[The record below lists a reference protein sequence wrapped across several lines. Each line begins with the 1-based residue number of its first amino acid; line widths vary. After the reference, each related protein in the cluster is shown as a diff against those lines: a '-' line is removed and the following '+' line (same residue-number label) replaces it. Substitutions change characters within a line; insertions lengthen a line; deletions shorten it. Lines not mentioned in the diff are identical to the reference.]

1 MSRVF
6 RRNPD
11 PALPVAVR
19 SEGVWI
25 EDAEGNRYLDGASG
39 AVAVNIGHGDAKVAA
54 AAADQA
60 ARLTYVHAT
69 EFTSDVVEAY
79 AADLAP
85 LLPVADARIFPV
97 SGGSEAV
104 ETALKLARSYH
115 LARDEDRDVVIARA
129 ASYHGSTRGALDAS
143 DRPTLQAPFA
153 PWLGSTVR
161 VAAVSELRC
170 PNPRHPVACGQWH
183 ADRLDETITA
193 AGPNRVAA
201 FLAESIGGATSAAT
215 SPPDDYWAAVR
226 EVCDR
231 HGVLLIADEVM
242 CGFGRTGT
250 WFGLDHW
257 SIRADIVVA
266 AKGASSGY
274 WPIGLC
280 AASADM
286 AAAVTGRFMHGLTW
300 SHHPI
305 GAAICHAVLR
315 RIIEL
320 DLVDRAR
327 DMGATL
333 EQRLRQAL
341 GDHPSVADIRG
352 KGMLLGVEF
361 VANRETLA
369 PHPAEQRVAA
379 RIVEEAK
386 RRGLLLYPS
395 AGFIDGASGNAVLVA
410 PPLTVSD
417 SECSLLVDRLV
428 DAVDAVLGT

>member
-19 SEGVWI
+19 SEGVWV

-39 AVAVNIGHGDAKVAA
+39 AVAVNIGHGDATVAA

-79 AADLAP
+79 AADVAP
-85 LLPVADARIFPV
+85 LLPLDDARIFPV

-115 LARDEDRDVVIARA
+115 LARGEDRDVVVARA

-143 DRPTLQAPFA
+143 DRPMLQASFG
-153 PWLGSTVR
+153 PWLGKTVR
-161 VAAVSELRC
+161 VPAVAELRC

-183 ADRLDETITA
+183 ADHLDGVMKNL
-193 AGPNRVAA
+193 GPNRVVA
-201 FLAESIGGATSAAT
+201 FLAESIGGATSAAAP
-215 SPPDDYWAAVR
+215 PPDDYWAAIR

-231 HGVLLIADEVM
+231 HGVLLIVDEVM
-242 CGFGRTGT
+242 CGFGRTGA

-257 SIRADIVVA
+257 EVQADIVVA

-280 AASADM
+280 AASAEVT
-286 AAAVTGRFMHGLTW
+286 AAVSGRFMHGLTW
-300 SHHPI
+300 SHHPV
-305 GAAICHAVLR
+305 GAAVCHAVLR

-327 DMGATL
+327 TVGASL
-333 EQRLRQAL
+333 QNRLVHAL
-341 GDHPSVADIRG
+341 GDHPNVADVRG

-361 VANRETLA
+361 VAERSALEPFA
-369 PHPAEQRVAA
+369 SDQRVATSLVHA
-379 RIVEEAK
+379 AK
-386 RRGLLLYPS
+386 QRGLLLYPA
-395 AGFIDGASGNAVLVA
+395 AGFVDGSVGDAVLVA
-410 PPLTVSD
+410 PPLTVTEE
-417 SECSLLVDRLV
+417 ECSLIVDRLTH
-428 DAVDAVLGT
+428 AVDEVLGH